1 MAKKFDGLTFEPDAG
16 INFDQE
22 FVFFSGIPVPT
33 YGEYGGPG
41 YTAGEYSP
49 PGSATDPDDYVR
61 VEPIDPLDAL
71 FRLHDM
77 AYDPGLPGYD
87 PAALPQA
94 DVALIRGISRI
105 PNCQLDADAA
115 IYGGLATLAFVAQ
128 VELVAPDLL
137 SDRQDV
143 RYVRG
148 ALHDIQ
154 RGLHELN
161 PAELALVTSLVET
174 ALDAFSRLPL
184 PGFDLL

>member
-71 FRLHDM
+71 FKVHDM
-77 AYDPGLPGYD
+77 AYDPGLPGYN
-87 PAALPQA
+87 PAARPLA
-94 DVALIRGISRI
+94 DVALIEGISRI
-105 PNCQLDADAA
+105 PNGQLDADAA
-115 IYGGLATLAFVAQ
+115 VYGGLATLAFVAQ

-137 SDRQDV
+137 SDKQDA

-154 RGLHELN
+154 RGLDDLD
-161 PAELALVTSLVET
+161 PTELAYVAA
-174 ALDAFSRLPL
+174 ALGTFSRLPL